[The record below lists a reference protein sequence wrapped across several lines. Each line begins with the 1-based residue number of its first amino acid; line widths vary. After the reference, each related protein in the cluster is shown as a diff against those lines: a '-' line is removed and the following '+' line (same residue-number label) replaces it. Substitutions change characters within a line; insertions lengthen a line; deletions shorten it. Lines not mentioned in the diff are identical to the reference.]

1 MDDLNDDLNALATLL
16 AKPEPSTEAIS
27 RSRGRLQERMRGRA
41 RRRIG
46 WLMPALSLATTAAAA
61 VAVLATGVIAPA
73 RAPASGK
80 EILLVAAASAERMP
94 QGSGTYWHVKRE
106 WPTQGADMESWTTR
120 DGRRWTKGE
129 PGDPPGVVVPDLHS
143 LMLKGA
149 KVGFEDLERLPT
161 DPEALKARI
170 AELHG
175 RDSAMAES
183 EQRGDPTRTLV
194 ALISELPAPSE
205 VRSAAFRALAAMPGI
220 ESAGAVE
227 GGQELLFPDPDS
239 LDLDAELPE
248 IKLVV
253 DPATAQVTRTNCL
266 ETSDGGVFWSGSE
279 PISVTAEWTDQPPQ

>member
-1 MDDLNDDLNALATLL
+1 MDDLNALANLL
-16 AKPEPSTEAIS
+16 TKPEPSTEAIS
-27 RSRGRLQERMRGRA
+27 RSRGRLQDRMRGRA

-46 WLMPALSLATTAAAA
+46 WLMPALSLATAAAAA
-61 VAVLATGVIAPA
+61 VAVLATGVTAPA
-73 RAPASGK
+73 GAPASGK
-80 EILLVAAASAERMP
+80 EILLMAAASAERTP

-106 WPTQGADMESWTTR
+106 SPNLGEEMESWTTR

-129 PGDPPGVVVPDLHS
+129 PSHPPGVVVPDLHS

-170 AELHG
+170 AELRG
-175 RDSAMAES
+175 RDSDMAAS
-183 EQRGDPTRTLV
+183 EQRGDPTLTLL

-220 ESAGAVE
+220 ESVGAVA
-227 GGQELLFPDPDS
+227 GGQELRFPNPDGG
-239 LDLDAELPE
+239 PE

-253 DPATAQVTRTNCL
+253 DPETAQVTRTNYL
-266 ETSDGGVFWSGSE
+266 QTNDGGLIWSGRE
-279 PISVTAEWTDQPPQ
+279 FISVTADWTDQRPH